1 MSSACRFVVW
11 YYVIINQRMKK
22 GWWVDMMYRQDV
34 ENEVVDYIRNSGE
47 CVVGYDGDAI
57 VDCLVVL
64 YEYGG
69 VEFYR
74 YCFETVVF
82 MNRVAE

>member
-1 MSSACRFVVW
+1 MVVE
-11 YYVIINQRMKK
+11 
-22 GWWVDMMYRQDV
+22 MMCRQDI
-34 ENEVVDYIRNSGE
+34 ENEVVDYICNSGGR
-47 CVVGYDGDAI
+47 VVDYDVDAI
-57 VDCLVVL
+57 VDCLVVM
-64 YEYGG
+64 YECEG

>member
-1 MSSACRFVVW
+1 
-11 YYVIINQRMKK
+11 
-22 GWWVDMMYRQDV
+22 MMYRQDI

-47 CVVGYDGDAI
+47 RVMDYDVDAI
-57 VDCLVVL
+57 VDCLVVM
-64 YEYGG
+64 YKHEGI
-69 VEFYR
+69 EFYR